1 MRSARAA
8 AALAVLLAARPAL
21 ADGPAPLK
29 YDLAVDASV
38 TGVAVG
44 LWIGSE
50 ALKADLAAP
59 ACRWCD
65 PGRLDAWARNALVW
79 GDPKPA
85 QRASDVLA
93 FAVMPA
99 AAAANALLSAHAAG
113 DTSAGWVDL
122 LLVLE
127 AVAITE
133 DVTQLAKFA
142 VGRQRPYVHY
152 GDAAAGTTPSSDD
165 NLSFFSGHTSMAFSL
180 AAAAGTISTMRG
192 YKSAPWVWGVGM
204 ALAAATGY
212 FRIAGDKHYLTDV
225 LVGAAVGTGLGIA
238 IPRIFHPRE
247 DGPAPTSATARI
259 LPTLGGIVIV
269 F

>member
-8 AALAVLLAARPAL
+8 ALLAVLVAARPA
-21 ADGPAPLK
+21 AAEPPEPLR

-38 TGVAVG
+38 TAAAAA

-50 ALKADLAAP
+50 ALKADLAP
-59 ACRWCD
+59 SACRWCD
-65 PGRLDAWARNALVW
+65 PGSLDAWARGKLVW
-79 GDPKPA
+79 GDVKAA

-93 FAVMPA
+93 FAVLPA

-133 DVTQLAKFA
+133 DVTQLAKFT
-142 VGRQRPYVHY
+142 VGRQRPFVHY
-152 GDAAAGTTPSSDD
+152 GNSEAGRAPQPDD
-165 NLSFFSGHTSMAFSL
+165 NLSFFSGHSSMAFSL
-180 AAAAGTISTMRG
+180 AAAAGTVSTMRG
-192 YKSAPWVWGVGM
+192 YRSAPWVWGIGM
-204 ALAAATGY
+204 GLAAATGY
-212 FRIAGDKHYLTDV
+212 LRIAGDKHYLTDV

-238 IPRIFHPRE
+238 IPRLLHPRE
-247 DGPAPTSATARI
+247 AGDPAPGAARI